1 MPAQRKP
8 SLGTDRKQ
16 IPADLRSKYRKL
28 AIPAVVAAMIADKKR
43 PELKGKTTERRRSE
57 AASEES

>member
-1 MPAQRKP
+1 MPAHKKP

-28 AIPAVVAAMIADKKR
+28 AIPAVVAAMIADKKQ
-43 PELKGKTTERRRSE
+43 PDKAKQSSGERRVRGSD
-57 AASEES
+57 